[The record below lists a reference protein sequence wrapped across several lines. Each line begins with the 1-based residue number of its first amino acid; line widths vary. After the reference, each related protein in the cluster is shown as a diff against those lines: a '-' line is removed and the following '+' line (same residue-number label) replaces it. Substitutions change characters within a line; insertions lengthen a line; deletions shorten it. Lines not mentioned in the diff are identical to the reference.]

1 MSSQEIE
8 KMSKIRKFKTSTT
21 DTIFK
26 ILNYTFFISF
36 TLICFIPFY
45 YLFINTIS
53 DNELTKRGLI
63 TFIPKGIHFI
73 NYLEVIK
80 LRGLLQAGF
89 ISISRTLFGTA
100 LTVLISASVGYLAT
114 KKEMWG
120 RKFWYRYIIV
130 TMYFNAGLIPW
141 YMLMVNLRLTN
152 NFLGYI
158 LPGAA
163 SAFFII
169 LCKTYIESIPE
180 SLEEAAVMEGAGTIK
195 IFTSIILPLVK
206 PILATIAIFSAVGH
220 WNSFQ
225 DTLFLMTDSKL
236 FTLQFVLWRYL
247 KEAQFL
253 AMMMRSGTTNVG
265 TAAQALTPR
274 TIQMTIMMV
283 VVFPIVLV
291 YPLFQ
296 RHFVK
301 GIMIGAV
308 KG

>member
-1 MSSQEIE
+1 M
-8 KMSKIRKFKTSTT
+8 
-21 DTIFK
+21 
-26 ILNYTFFISF
+26 
-36 TLICFIPFY
+36 
-45 YLFINTIS
+45 
-53 DNELTKRGLI
+53 
-63 TFIPKGIHFI
+63 
-73 NYLEVIK
+73 NYLEVFK

-89 ISISRTLFGTA
+89 ISISRTVLGTA
-100 LTVLISASVGYLAT
+100 LTVLISASVGFLAT

-141 YMLMVNLRLTN
+141 YMNMVHLRLTN

-195 IFTSIILPLVK
+195 IFTHIILPLIK

-247 KEAQFL
+247 KEAQYL

-265 TAAQALTPR
+265 SAAQALTPR

-296 RHFVK
+296 KHFVK

>member
-1 MSSQEIE
+1 
-8 KMSKIRKFKTSTT
+8 MSKIRKFKTSAS
-21 DTIFK
+21 DIIFK
-26 ILNYTFFISF
+26 IINYAFFILF
-36 TLICFIPFY
+36 TLICIIPFY

-53 DNELTKRGLI
+53 DNALTKRGLI
-63 TFIPKGIHFI
+63 KFIPKGIHFT
-73 NYLEVIK
+73 NYLQVFK

-89 ISISRTLFGTA
+89 ISISRTVLGTA
-100 LTVLISASVGYLAT
+100 LTVFISASVGYLAT
-114 KKEMWG
+114 KREMWG
-120 RKFWYRYIIV
+120 RKIWYRYIIT

-141 YMLMVNLRLTN
+141 FMIMVNLRLTN

-158 LPGAA
+158 LPGSAA

-180 SLEEAAVMEGAGTIK
+180 SLEEAAIMEGAGTVRIY
-195 IFTSIILPLVK
+195 ISIILPLIK

-225 DTLFLMTDSKL
+225 DTLFLMTDSRL

-247 KEAQFL
+247 NEAQHL
-253 AMMMRSGTTNVG
+253 AAMMRSGTTDAG

-283 VVFPIVLV
+283 VVFPILLV

-296 RHFVK
+296 KYFVK

>member
-1 MSSQEIE
+1 
-8 KMSKIRKFKTSTT
+8 MSKNCKFKTSTS
-21 DTIFK
+21 DIIFK
-26 ILNYTFFISF
+26 IINYTFFILF
-36 TLICFIPFY
+36 TLICIIPFY

-53 DNELTKRGLI
+53 DNVLTKRGLI
-63 TFIPKGIHFI
+63 TFIPKGIHFT
-73 NYLEVIK
+73 NYLQVFK

-89 ISISRTLFGTA
+89 ISISRTVFGTA
-100 LTVLISASVGYLAT
+100 LTVFISASVGYLVT
-114 KKEMWG
+114 KREMWG

-141 YMLMVNLRLTN
+141 YMIMVNLRLTN

-158 LPGAA
+158 LPGSAA

-180 SLEEAAVMEGAGTIK
+180 SLEEAAVMEGAGTVRIY
-195 IFTSIILPLVK
+195 ISIILPLIK
-206 PILATIAIFSAVGH
+206 PILATISIFSAVGH

-225 DTLFLMTDSKL
+225 DTLFLMTDSRL

-247 KEAQFL
+247 NEAQHL
-253 AMMMRSGTTNVG
+253 AVLMRSGTTDAGV
-265 TAAQALTPR
+265 AAQALTPR
-274 TIQMTIMMV
+274 IIQMTIMMV
-283 VVFPIVLV
+283 VVFPILLV

-296 RHFVK
+296 KYFVK